1 MPASASWLCTPPTTR
16 TPLLP
21 SWPATSRLAAWPWP
35 TTRAVPSVKLKSWL
49 AGSRPGVTVG
59 GATGA
64 AVCTPT
70 SRTMVLPLLSVATM
84 CTTSVPDD
92 TVSVRC
98 ARTVFTSDSEPLKLS
113 VVPLVAPKKLPRPSM
128 PSVPPPSEVSVTL

>member
-1 MPASASWLCTPPTTR
+1 MPP
-16 TPLLP
+16 LP
-21 SWPATSRLAAWPWP
+21 SWPATSRLASWLCP
-35 TTRAVPSVKLKSWL
+35 TTRAVPPEKLKSWS
-49 AGSRPGVTVG
+49 AGSSPGVTVG
-59 GATGA
+59 GATAA

-113 VVPLVAPKKLPRPSM
+113 VVPLVAPKKPLRPPM
-128 PSVPPPSEVSVTL
+128 PSVPPFSEVSVTV